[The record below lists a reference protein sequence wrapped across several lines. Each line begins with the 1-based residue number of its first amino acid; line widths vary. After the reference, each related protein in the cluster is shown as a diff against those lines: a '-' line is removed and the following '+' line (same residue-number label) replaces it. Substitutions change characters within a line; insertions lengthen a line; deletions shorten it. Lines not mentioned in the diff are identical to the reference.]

1 MPGSAEE
8 LRFRALSLKK
18 SILTQPSVREL
29 ATNPLLLTTLA
40 LLHYSGGSLPKQRVE
55 LYRIAV
61 QCLVEVWRNSGLM
74 VEEVIGVLSPLAF
87 HIHSHYPTGLIEQE
101 KLKAIVAKSLAKAR
115 NIDPNNPPST
125 FENDVNVFLIGTF
138 ANIYIGTLRADLS
151 CSAKRA
157 SWIACSSRRVFVWL
171 LAFNFSRVSRCNLSC
186 ARS

>member
-1 MPGSAEE
+1 M
-8 LRFRALSLKK
+8 RFKALALKK

-125 FENDVNVFLIGTF
+125 FESDVNTFLTGKT
-138 ANIYIGTLRADLS
+138 TLICLFS
-151 CSAKRA
+151 SEKRY
-157 SWIACSSRRVFVWL
+157 
-171 LAFNFSRVSRCNLSC
+171 
-186 ARS
+186 